1 MAIQHTACIL
11 WLKRMNDKHVS
22 TNPGRKGNG
31 VLQAQVYEERR
42 MAASVFRRWAFVAFS
57 RLVGCN
63 TIRRRFIN
71 RPDVYAEVP
80 FWPEIHQIH
89 V

>member
-1 MAIQHTACIL
+1 M
-11 WLKRMNDKHVS
+11 S

-31 VLQAQVYEERR
+31 IPQAQVYEERR
-42 MAASVFRRWAFVAFS
+42 KAASVLRRWALVAFS

-63 TIRRRFIN
+63 TIRQRFIK
-71 RPDVYAEVP
+71 RSDVNAEVP